1 MIKTALALTIALGTS
16 ATAQAAIVT
25 FTIEG
30 QLTGVQYDFVNGVV
44 TNGSGGPAS
53 TALLAAAPLG
63 SNYSFSY
70 SYDTTV
76 PATFNNFGGS
86 QYANLPIDGSFTLG
100 GTSFALPQSNVIV
113 GSNGFGI
120 RYSLFGNFPLGST
133 DRLAGFRGIDF
144 TFEVSRSTAGGTLG
158 TKLPT
163 SVSLA
168 EFPNQYARVRF
179 ANDRFGETGILFSI
193 SSIRSTV
200 AAVPEPA
207 SWAMMLVGFAIVGA
221 ATRRGRRPIT
231 AIA

>member
-1 MIKTALALTIALGTS
+1 MLKSALALTLALGT
-16 ATAQAAIVT
+16 ATTAQAAIVN

-44 TNGSGGPAS
+44 TYGAGGPAS

-63 SNYSFSY
+63 SSYSFSY

-86 QYANLPIDGSFTLG
+86 QYSNLPINGSFSLG
-100 GTSFALPQSNVIV
+100 GTSFALPLSNVIV
-113 GSNGFGI
+113 GSNGFGV

-133 DRLAGFRGIDF
+133 DRLAGFGGIDF
-144 TFEVSRSTAGGTLG
+144 TFEVSRSTSGGTLG

-179 ANDRFGETGILFSI
+179 SNDRFGETGILFSI
-193 SSIRSTV
+193 SSIRSAV
-200 AAVPEPA
+200 AAVPEP
-207 SWAMMLVGFAIVGA
+207 STWAMMLLGFGMVGA
-221 ATRRGRRPIT
+221 ATRRGRGSV
-231 AIA
+231 AALA